1 MLSVEADNDLG
12 VDPSTPLFQVVRNW
26 REPVRL
32 ALLDANGPAGT
43 LSSEDGARSRGEVDP
58 NV

>member
-1 MLSVEADNDLG
+1 MVSVERGNYLG

-26 REPVRL
+26 REPVHL
-32 ALLDANGPAGT
+32 GLFDANGPTGT
-43 LSSEDGARSRGEVDP
+43 FSNDADARSRGDVDP

>member
-1 MLSVEADNDLG
+1 MLSVEADNDPG

-26 REPVRL
+26 REPVRP
-32 ALLDANGPAGT
+32 ALLDANGPTGT
-43 LSSEDGARSRGEVDP
+43 FSNEDGARSRGDVDP